1 MIDKRLLNLCKES
14 KKYIGLTV
22 LMNWISVICNLM
34 TIIVIGF
41 SIQELFSLGNI
52 ENLNKKILILD
63 ALLGVRFCVNILS
76 GHFSYKSSEMVK
88 ITLRDKIYEKLLKLG
103 MRYDKVD
110 STSSIVQMAV

>member
-1 MIDKRLLNLCKES
+1 MLNKLYKLQKDGVGIMMIDKRLLNLCKES

-52 ENLNKKILILD
+52 ENLNKK
-63 ALLGVRFCVNILS
+63 
-76 GHFSYKSSEMVK
+76 Y
-88 ITLRDKIYEKLLKLG
+88 
-103 MRYDKVD
+103 
-110 STSSIVQMAV
+110 

>member
-52 ENLNKKILILD
+52 ENLKKKNINFSCSFRSKILCESIKWT
-63 ALLGVRFCVNILS
+63 LLI
-76 GHFSYKSSEMVK
+76 
-88 ITLRDKIYEKLLKLG
+88 
-103 MRYDKVD
+103 
-110 STSSIVQMAV
+110 

>member
-52 ENLNKKILILD
+52 ENLNKKVLILVG
-63 ALLGVRFCVNILS
+63 LLGVRFCANLLS

-88 ITLRDKIYEKLLKLG
+88 ITLEIRY
-103 MRYDKVD
+103 MR
-110 STSSIVQMAV
+110 SF